1 MQQLEFD
8 FDINRCT
15 TGIQKHTVVAEWIWS
30 FFPNCTRWGSKKI
43 SAKKLNYLISKV
55 DFEGEST
62 AYMHFLK
69 TKDGRR
75 YIELRFPKLFLDPSK
90 EKK

>member
-1 MQQLEFD
+1 MIS
-8 FDINRCT
+8 DIE
-15 TGIQKHTVVAEWIWS
+15 IKSWVWS
-30 FFPNCTRWGSKKI
+30 FFPNCTRWGTRKI
-43 SAKKLNYLISKV
+43 PVRELKRQINLV

-75 YIELRFPKLFLDPSK
+75 YIEIRVPKLFLDPEK
-90 EKK
+90 EDR

>member
-1 MQQLEFD
+1 MIS
-8 FDINRCT
+8 DIEIKNW
-15 TGIQKHTVVAEWIWS
+15 VWS
-30 FFPNCTRWGSKKI
+30 FFPNCTRWSTRKI
-43 SAKKLNYLISKV
+43 PVRALKRQIKLV

-75 YIELRFPKLFLDPSK
+75 YIEIRVPKLFLDPEK
-90 EKK
+90 EVTK